1 MNEDI
6 QDMSEDVLQDGRQDG
21 QDGPG
26 PRHLRLSVL
35 QAAERLGITQDAVR
49 KRIKRGYIG
58 WEKDEDGRL
67 SVWVDPTETQKET
80 SRETSSGTSST
91 TSTETSSGGNDVLLD
106 YVQTLKERIER
117 LEEESRRKDTIIMTM
132 AQ

>member
-35 QAAERLGITQDAVR
+35 QAADRLGITQDAVR

-58 WEKDEDGRL
+58 WEKDEDGFF
-67 SVWVDPTETQKET
+67 
-80 SRETSSGTSST
+80 
-91 TSTETSSGGNDVLLD
+91 
-106 YVQTLKERIER
+106 YI
-117 LEEESRRKDTIIMTM
+117 
-132 AQ
+132 

>member
-1 MNEDI
+1 
-6 QDMSEDVLQDGRQDG
+6 V
-21 QDGPG
+21 
-26 PRHLRLSVL
+26 
-35 QAAERLGITQDAVR
+35 AT
-49 KRIKRGYIG
+49 
-58 WEKDEDGRL
+58 
-67 SVWVDPTETQKET
+67 TETQKET

-132 AQ
+132 AQRIPELEPASEPRESAEPASGGVEGVEPSERENKEPWWRRLFK